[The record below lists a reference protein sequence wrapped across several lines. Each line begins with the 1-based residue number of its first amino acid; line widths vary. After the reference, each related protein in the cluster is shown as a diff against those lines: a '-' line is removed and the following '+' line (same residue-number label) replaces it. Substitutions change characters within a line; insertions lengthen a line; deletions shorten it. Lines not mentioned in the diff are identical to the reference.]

1 MNIFPGVG
9 VSRGI
14 AIGPV
19 FQFRKVS
26 LEFETYTPQDTAEE
40 WERFQAAVD
49 ITRDRLTDIYN
60 RAVGS
65 LGTDEAA
72 IFQAHLTIL
81 DDPDLHDSIREK
93 IFVGSV
99 NAESALKEV
108 AEGYCQQLESLED
121 EYFRARAT
129 DIRDV
134 SDSCLK
140 VLLNV
145 AETAQAAL
153 KEASIIISAELT
165 PSDCLLIDKSM
176 ILGFCTIEG
185 GPTSHTTILAR
196 SLGVPALVGVGEDVL
211 AIENGG
217 LAILDGFKGELVV
230 DPDPDCQEYY
240 LRLKDSQDEQLAKAL
255 IETHQPAIT
264 LDGHRVKMMANV
276 GDDAGAQEAVSYG
289 AEGVG
294 LLRTEFIYFQRTNI
308 PDEQTQYQI
317 YRQIVDTMGDRPVI
331 LRTLD
336 IGGDKQLPYLD
347 LPYELNPF
355 LGVRGIRLCLR
366 NLDLFRPQLRAA
378 IRAGSGRELLLMFPM
393 VTKASELREAR
404 RMFEA
409 CRAEL
414 LEEGVPVAEH
424 MEIGIMVEIP
434 AAALLAD
441 HLADEVDF
449 FSIGTNDLSQYTLA
463 VDRTNAS
470 LSDLVNAFDPSVLRL
485 VSMVVNAAH
494 TKGKLVGV
502 CGELAGEPLAI
513 PILVG
518 LGVDELSMNPPAI
531 PIAKQIVRSLTFS
544 GSKELAGRV
553 LELETSAQV
562 QECVKEHFPF
572 LVSF

>member
-9 VSRGI
+9 VSPGI

-19 FQFRKVS
+19 FQFRKVL

-40 WERFQAAVD
+40 WKRFQSAVD
-49 ITRDRLTDIYN
+49 ITRDKLNDIYN

-93 IFVGSV
+93 ILVESV
-99 NAESALKEV
+99 NAEAALKEV

-145 AETAQAAL
+145 TESSQAAL
-153 KEASIIISAELT
+153 KEPSIIISAELT
-165 PSDCLLIDKSM
+165 PSDCLLIEKSM
-176 ILGFCTIEG
+176 ILGFCTMEG

-211 AIENGG
+211 IIESGG
-217 LAILDGFKGELVV
+217 LSILDGFKGELVV
-230 DPDPDCQEYY
+230 DPDPECLENY
-240 LRLKDSQDEQLAKAL
+240 LRLKGDQDEQLAKAL
-255 IETHQPAIT
+255 GESHRPAIT
-264 LDGHRVKMMANV
+264 QDGHRVKMMANV

-294 LLRTEFIYFQRTNI
+294 LLRTEFIYFQRTTI

-366 NLDLFRPQLRAA
+366 NVDLFKPQLRAA

-404 RMFEA
+404 RLFED

-414 LEEGVPVAEH
+414 LEEGLPVAEH

-441 HLADEVDF
+441 HLAAEVDF

-485 VSMVVNAAH
+485 ISMVVNAAH
-494 TKGKLVGV
+494 TKGKMVGV

-531 PIAKQIVRSLTFS
+531 PVAKQIVRTLTLS
-544 GSKELAGRV
+544 GAKELAGRV
-553 LELETSAQV
+553 LELETSAEV
-562 QECVKEHFPF
+562 QECVKVHFPF
-572 LVSF
+572 LV

>member
-1 MNIFPGVG
+1 MNIFSGVG

-40 WERFQAAVD
+40 WKRFQAAVD
-49 ITRDRLTDIYN
+49 ITRDRLNDIYN

-93 IFVGSV
+93 IIVGSV
-99 NAESALKEV
+99 NAEAALKEV

-145 AETAQAAL
+145 TETSQAAL
-153 KEASIIISAELT
+153 NEASIIISAELT
-165 PSDCLLIDKSM
+165 PSDCLLIDKPM

-211 AIENGG
+211 AIENGV
-217 LAILDGFKGELVV
+217 LAILDGSKGEMVV
-230 DPDPDCQEYY
+230 DPDLECLENY
-240 LRLKDSQDEQLAKAL
+240 LHLKGAQDEQLAKAL
-255 IETHQPAIT
+255 GETHRPAIT

-294 LLRTEFIYFQRTNI
+294 LLRTEFIYFQRTTI

-366 NLDLFRPQLRAA
+366 NLDLFKPQLRAA
-378 IRAGSGRELLLMFPM
+378 IRAGCGRGLLLMFPM

-404 RMFEA
+404 RMFDA

-414 LEEGVPVAEH
+414 LKEGVPVAEH
-424 MEIGIMVEIP
+424 MKIGIMVEIP

-485 VSMVVNAAH
+485 ISMVVNAAH
-494 TKGKLVGV
+494 TKGKMVGV

-544 GSKELAGRV
+544 RAKELAGRV

-562 QECVKEHFPF
+562 QECVKEYFPF
-572 LVSF
+572 LV

>member
-1 MNIFPGVG
+1 MNIFSGVG

-40 WERFQAAVD
+40 WKRFQAAVD
-49 ITRDRLTDIYN
+49 ITRDRLNDIYN

-93 IFVGSV
+93 IIVGSV
-99 NAESALKEV
+99 NAEAALKEV

-145 AETAQAAL
+145 TETSQAAL
-153 KEASIIISAELT
+153 NEASIIISAELT
-165 PSDCLLIDKSM
+165 PSDCLLIDKPM

-217 LAILDGFKGELVV
+217 LAILDGFKGEMVV
-230 DPDPDCQEYY
+230 DPDLECLENY
-240 LRLKDSQDEQLAKAL
+240 LHLKGAQDEQLAKAL
-255 IETHQPAIT
+255 GETHRPAIT

-294 LLRTEFIYFQRTNI
+294 LLRTEFIYFQRTTI

-366 NLDLFRPQLRAA
+366 NQDLFKPQLRAA
-378 IRAGSGRELLLMFPM
+378 IRAGCGRGLLLMFPM

-404 RMFEA
+404 RMFDA

-414 LEEGVPVAEH
+414 LKEGVPVAEH

-485 VSMVVNAAH
+485 ISMVVNAAH
-494 TKGKLVGV
+494 TKGKMVGV

-544 GSKELAGRV
+544 RAKELAGRV

-562 QECVKEHFPF
+562 QECVKEYFPF
-572 LVSF
+572 LV

>member
-40 WERFQAAVD
+40 WKRFQAAVD
-49 ITRDRLTDIYN
+49 ITREKLNDIYN

-93 IFVGSV
+93 ILVESV
-99 NAESALKEV
+99 NAEAALKEV

-145 AETAQAAL
+145 TEISQAAL
-153 KEASIIISAELT
+153 KEPSIIISAELT
-165 PSDCLLIDKSM
+165 PSDCLLIEKSM
-176 ILGFCTIEG
+176 ILGFCTMEG

-196 SLGVPALVGVGEDVL
+196 SLGVPALVGVGADVL
-211 AIENGG
+211 IIESGG
-217 LAILDGFKGELVV
+217 LAILNGFKGELVV
-230 DPDPDCQEYY
+230 DPDPECLENY
-240 LRLKDSQDEQLAKAL
+240 LRLKGDQDEQLAKAL
-255 IETHQPAIT
+255 GESHRPAIT
-264 LDGHRVKMMANV
+264 QDGHRVKMMANV
-276 GDDAGAQEAVSYG
+276 GDDVGAQEAVSYG

-294 LLRTEFIYFQRTNI
+294 LLRTEFIYFQRTTI

-317 YRQIVDTMGDRPVI
+317 YRQIMDTMGDRPVI

-366 NLDLFRPQLRAA
+366 NVDLFKPQLRAA

-409 CRAEL
+409 CRTEL

-441 HLADEVDF
+441 HLAAEVDF

-485 VSMVVNAAH
+485 ISMVVNAAH
-494 TKGKLVGV
+494 TRGKMVGV

-531 PIAKQIVRSLTFS
+531 PVAKQIVRNLTFS
-544 GSKELAGRV
+544 EAKELAGRV

-562 QECVKEHFPF
+562 QECVKGYFPF
-572 LVSF
+572 LA